1 VAAEVARKMTM
12 AWSDESI
19 LVDKFSYD
27 FIPEGC
33 AFPETRLAAC
43 GRETSAS
50 LFILGFL
57 SNGT

>member
-1 VAAEVARKMTM
+1 MAAEVARKMTM

-33 AFPETRLAAC
+33 AFPETRPAAC
-43 GRETSAS
+43 GGEASAS
-50 LFILGFL
+50 LFILGL
-57 SNGT
+57 LNNGT